1 MKVLF
6 IILENNLMFKKLL
19 LFSLFLFTVN
29 KGIAQQSKSID
40 KIVAHIGE
48 QIILKSDIE
57 NAKLQAVQNN
67 ENKMNDCEVL
77 DMLIM
82 QKLLLNQA
90 EIDSI
95 KISDAQVD
103 GEMEN
108 RLRAIENQIGS
119 RQKLEEFYGKTTT
132 QIKIEMKQA
141 IKNKLLT
148 EEMQRQITSSI
159 QVTPKDI
166 EEYFNQLPKDSIP
179 FINTKLSFQQIVIFP
194 KITKEDKELTYKKLN
209 EIREA
214 IIKGKS
220 FESQARLHSQDPGSA
235 AQGGIITASRGM
247 MVPQFESTVFNLKE
261 GEISKIIETDYG
273 YHIIQLIDRKGD
285 DYTCRHILMIPEFNR
300 ESLNNASIKIEEC
313 YSKLKQNQLTW
324 NEAVQN
330 YSNDNNTKN
339 NYGIITNPITG
350 EQSWSS
356 EDLNQ
361 IDQQIYLLT
370 NSLNEGDLTK
380 PTLYFDF
387 YERKQGIRIVRL
399 LNRLPQHV
407 ANLKDD
413 YVLIQK
419 ATENQKK
426 QQVIKKWVNS
436 KISNN
441 YIQID
446 TEFKNCEFMFPWK
459 KS

>member
-1 MKVLF
+1 MIKYFSLLIVLF
-6 IILENNLMFKKLL
+6 
-19 LFSLFLFTVN
+19 FSAN
-29 KGIAQQSKSID
+29 IKAQQTKTID
-40 KIVAHIGE
+40 KIVAYIGD

-57 NAKLQAVQNN
+57 NTKIQGLQDNSKVI
-67 ENKMNDCEVL
+67 NDCEIL
-77 DMLIM
+77 DLLIM

-90 EIDSI
+90 ELDSI

-103 GEMEN
+103 AEMEN
-108 RLRAIENQIGS
+108 RLRIIENQIGS
-119 RQKLEEFYGKTTT
+119 KQKLEEFYGKTTT

-141 IKNKLLT
+141 IKNKLLS
-148 EEMQRQITSSI
+148 EEMQRNITSSI
-159 QVTPKDI
+159 QVSPKDI
-166 EEYFNQLPKDSIP
+166 EEYFKNLPKDSIP
-179 FINTKLSFQQIVIFP
+179 YINTKLSFQQIVIFP
-194 KITKEDKELTYKKLN
+194 KITQEDKEITYKKLN
-209 EIREA
+209 EIRES
-214 IIKGKS
+214 ILKGKS
-220 FESQARLHSQDPGSA
+220 FESQARLYSQDPGSA
-235 AQGGIITASRGM
+235 AQGGTISASRGM
-247 MVPQFESTVFNLKE
+247 MVPQFESTVYNLKP

-273 YHIIQLIDRKGD
+273 YHIIQLVERKGD
-285 DYTCRHILMIPEFNR
+285 DYTCKHILMIPEFNR
-300 ESLNNASIKIEEC
+300 ESLNSASIKMEEC
-313 YSKLKQNQLTW
+313 YSKLKENQITW
-324 NEAVQN
+324 NEAVKS

-350 EQSWSS
+350 EQTWSS

-370 NSLNEGDLTK
+370 SSLNKGELTK

-399 LNRLPQHV
+399 MDRLPQHI

-413 YVLIQK
+413 YVLIQR
-419 ATENQKK
+419 ATENNIRQT
-426 QQVIKKWVNS
+426 VLKKWVTS

-446 TEFKNCEFMFPWK
+446 NDYRNCSFMFPWK

>member
-1 MKVLF
+1 MKHKYFLTLSIVFVLF
-6 IILENNLMFKKLL
+6 NNL
-19 LFSLFLFTVN
+19 FSQTT
-29 KGIAQQSKSID
+29 KSID
-40 KIVAHIGE
+40 KIVAYIGD

-57 NAKLQAVQNN
+57 NTKLQAIQESSPNMSN
-67 ENKMNDCEVL
+67 CEVL
-77 DMLIM
+77 DLLIM

-90 EIDSI
+90 ELDSI

-108 RLRAIENQIGS
+108 RLRIIENQIGS
-119 RQKLEEFYGKTTT
+119 RQKLEEFYGKSST
-132 QIKIEMKQA
+132 QIKIEMKDA
-141 IKNKLLT
+141 IKKKLLT

-159 QVTPKDI
+159 QITPKEI
-166 EEYFNQLPKDSIP
+166 EEYFYQLPKDSIP
-179 FINTKLSFQQIVIFP
+179 YINTKLSFQQIVIFP
-194 KITKEDKELTYKKLN
+194 KITKEDKENTYKKLGDV
-209 EIREA
+209 RES
-214 IIKGKS
+214 ILKGKS
-220 FESQARLHSQDPGSA
+220 FESQARLYSQDPGSA
-235 AQGGIITASRGM
+235 SQGGTISASRGM
-247 MVPQFESTVFNLKE
+247 MVPQFEATVFSLKP
-261 GEISKIIETDYG
+261 GEISRIIETDYG
-273 YHIIQLIDRKGD
+273 YHIIQLVERKGD
-285 DYTCRHILMIPEFNR
+285 DYTCKHILMIPEFSR
-300 ESLNNASIKIEEC
+300 ESLNEASIKIEEC
-313 YSKLKQNQLTW
+313 YGKLKENQITW
-324 NEAVQN
+324 NEAIKI

-370 NSLNEGDLTK
+370 SSLNKGDLTK

-399 LNRLPQHV
+399 MDRLPQHL

-419 ATENQKK
+419 ATENKKK
-426 QQVIKKWVNS
+426 QEVIKKWVSS
-436 KISNN
+436 KISIN
-441 YIQID
+441 YINID
-446 TEFKNCEFMFPWK
+446 SEFLNCSFMFPWK

>member
-1 MKVLF
+1 MIKYFTLLT
-6 IILENNLMFKKLL
+6 IL
-19 LFSLFLFTVN
+19 LFCKL
-29 KGIAQQSKSID
+29 IHAQQTKSID
-40 KIVAHIGE
+40 KIVAYIGD

-57 NAKLQAVQNN
+57 NTKIQGLQDNSKVI
-67 ENKMNDCEVL
+67 NDCEIL
-77 DMLIM
+77 DLLIM

-90 EIDSI
+90 ELDSI

-103 GEMEN
+103 SDMEN
-108 RLRAIENQIGS
+108 RLRIIENQIGS
-119 RQKLEEFYGKTTT
+119 KQKLEEFYGKTTT

-141 IKNKLLT
+141 IKNKLLS
-148 EEMQRQITSSI
+148 EEMQRSITSSI

-166 EEYFNQLPKDSIP
+166 EEYFKNLPKDSIP
-179 FINTKLSFQQIVIFP
+179 YINTKLSFQQIVVFP
-194 KITKEDKELTYKKLN
+194 KITQQDKEITYKKLN
-209 EIREA
+209 EIRES
-214 IIKGKS
+214 ILSGKS
-220 FESQARLHSQDPGSA
+220 FDSQARLHSQDPGSA
-235 AQGGIITASRGM
+235 PQGGTISASRGM
-247 MVPQFESTVFNLKE
+247 MVPQFEATVYNLKP

-273 YHIIQLIDRKGD
+273 YHIIQLIERKGD
-285 DYTCRHILMIPEFNR
+285 DYTCKHILMIPEFNR
-300 ESLNNASIKIEEC
+300 ESLNLASIKMEEC
-313 YSKLKQNQLTW
+313 YSKLKENQITW
-324 NEAVQN
+324 DEAVKT

-350 EQSWSS
+350 EQTWSS

-370 NSLNEGDLTK
+370 SSLNKGELTK

-399 LNRLPQHV
+399 MDRLPQHI
-407 ANLKDD
+407 ANLNDD
-413 YVLIQK
+413 YVLIQR
-419 ATENQKK
+419 ATENNKK
-426 QQVIKKWVNS
+426 QAVLKKWVTS

-446 TEFKNCEFMFPWK
+446 SDYKDCSFMFPWK

>member
-1 MKVLF
+1 MIKYFSLLIV
-6 IILENNLMFKKLL
+6 L
-19 LFSLFLFTVN
+19 LFSAN
-29 KGIAQQSKSID
+29 IKAQQTKTID
-40 KIVAHIGE
+40 KIVAYIGD

-57 NAKLQAVQNN
+57 NTKIQGLQDNSKVI
-67 ENKMNDCEVL
+67 NDCEIL
-77 DMLIM
+77 DLLIM

-90 EIDSI
+90 ELDSV

-103 GEMEN
+103 AEMEN
-108 RLRAIENQIGS
+108 RLRIIENQIGS
-119 RQKLEEFYGKTTT
+119 KQKLEEFYGKTTT

-141 IKNKLLT
+141 IKNKLLS
-148 EEMQRQITSSI
+148 EEMQRSITSSI

-166 EEYFNQLPKDSIP
+166 EEYFTNLPKDSIP
-179 FINTKLSFQQIVIFP
+179 YINTKLSFQQIVIFP
-194 KITKEDKELTYKKLN
+194 KITQEDKEITYKKLN
-209 EIREA
+209 EIRES
-214 IIKGKS
+214 ILKGKS

-235 AQGGIITASRGM
+235 SQGGTISASRGM
-247 MVPQFESTVFNLKE
+247 MVPQFEATVFNLKP
-261 GEISKIIETDYG
+261 GEISRIIETDYG
-273 YHIIQLIDRKGD
+273 YHIIQLVERKGD
-285 DYTCRHILMIPEFNR
+285 DYTCKHILMIPEFNR
-300 ESLNNASIKIEEC
+300 ESLNSASIKIEEC
-313 YSKLKQNQLTW
+313 YNKLKENQITW
-324 NEAVQN
+324 NEAVKI

-350 EQSWSS
+350 EQTWSS

-370 NSLNEGDLTK
+370 SSLNKGELTK

-399 LNRLPQHV
+399 MDRLPQHI

-413 YVLIQK
+413 YVLIQR
-419 ATENQKK
+419 ATENNKRQA
-426 QQVIKKWVNS
+426 VLKKWVTS

-446 TEFKNCEFMFPWK
+446 SDYKDCTFMFPWK

>member
-1 MKVLF
+1 MIKYFSLLIVLF
-6 IILENNLMFKKLL
+6 
-19 LFSLFLFTVN
+19 FSAN
-29 KGIAQQSKSID
+29 IKAQQTKTID
-40 KIVAHIGE
+40 KIVAYIGD

-57 NAKLQAVQNN
+57 NTKIQGLQDNSKVI
-67 ENKMNDCEVL
+67 NDCEIL
-77 DMLIM
+77 DLLIM

-90 EIDSI
+90 ELDSI

-103 GEMEN
+103 AEMEN
-108 RLRAIENQIGS
+108 RLRIIENQIGS
-119 RQKLEEFYGKTTT
+119 KQKLEEFYGKTTT

-141 IKNKLLT
+141 IKNKLLS
-148 EEMQRQITSSI
+148 EEMQRNITSSI
-159 QVTPKDI
+159 QVSPKDI
-166 EEYFNQLPKDSIP
+166 EKYFKNLPKDSIP
-179 FINTKLSFQQIVIFP
+179 YINTKLSFQQIVIFP
-194 KITKEDKELTYKKLN
+194 KITQEDKEITYKKLN
-209 EIREA
+209 EIRES
-214 IIKGKS
+214 ILKGKS
-220 FESQARLHSQDPGSA
+220 FESQARLYSQDPGSA
-235 AQGGIITASRGM
+235 AQGGTISASRGM
-247 MVPQFESTVFNLKE
+247 MVPQFESTVYNLKP

-273 YHIIQLIDRKGD
+273 YHIIQLVERKGD
-285 DYTCRHILMIPEFNR
+285 DYICKHILMIPEFNR
-300 ESLNNASIKIEEC
+300 ESLNSASIKMEEC
-313 YSKLKQNQLTW
+313 YSKLKENQITW
-324 NEAVQN
+324 NEAVKS

-350 EQSWSS
+350 EQTWSS

-370 NSLNEGDLTK
+370 SSLNKGELTK

-399 LNRLPQHV
+399 MDRLPQHI

-413 YVLIQK
+413 YVLIQR
-419 ATENQKK
+419 ATENNKRQT
-426 QQVIKKWVNS
+426 VLKKWVTS

-446 TEFKNCEFMFPWK
+446 TDYRNCSFMFPWK

>member
-1 MKVLF
+1 MIKYY
-6 IILENNLMFKKLL
+6 ILTI
-19 LFSLFLFTVN
+19 SFLIVN
-29 KGIAQQSKSID
+29 TFYSQQVKSID
-40 KIVAHIGE
+40 KIVAYIGD

-57 NAKLQAVQNN
+57 NAKIQGLQDNS
-67 ENKMNDCEVL
+67 KTINDCEVL
-77 DMLIM
+77 DLLIM

-103 GEMEN
+103 AEMEN
-108 RLRAIENQIGS
+108 RLRIIENQIGS
-119 RQKLEEFYGKTTT
+119 KQKLEEFYGKTTT

-141 IKNKLLT
+141 IKNKLLS
-148 EEMQRQITSSI
+148 EEMQRSITSSI

-166 EEYFNQLPKDSIP
+166 EEYFNNLPKDSIP
-179 FINTKLSFQQIVIFP
+179 YINTKLSFQQIVIFP
-194 KITKEDKELTYKKLN
+194 VINQEDKEITYNKLN

-214 IIKGKS
+214 ILKGKS

-235 AQGGIITASRGM
+235 GQGGTISASRGM
-247 MVPQFESTVFNLKE
+247 MVPQFEATVFNLKP
-261 GEISKIIETDYG
+261 GEISRIIETDYG
-273 YHIIQLIDRKGD
+273 YHIIQLVERKGD
-285 DYTCRHILMIPEFNR
+285 DYTCKHILMIPEFNR
-300 ESLNNASIKIEEC
+300 ESLNSASIKIEEC
-313 YSKLKQNQLTW
+313 FNKLKENQITW
-324 NEAVQN
+324 NEAVKT

-350 EQSWSS
+350 EQTWSS

-370 NSLNEGDLTK
+370 SSLNKGELTK

-399 LNRLPQHV
+399 MDRLPQHV

-413 YVLIQK
+413 YVLIQR
-419 ATENQKK
+419 ATENNKRQT
-426 QQVIKKWVNS
+426 VLKKWVTS

-446 TEFKNCEFMFPWK
+446 SDYKDCAFMFPWK

>member
-1 MKVLF
+1 MIKYFTLLT
-6 IILENNLMFKKLL
+6 IL
-19 LFSLFLFTVN
+19 LFCKL
-29 KGIAQQSKSID
+29 IHAQQTKSID
-40 KIVAHIGE
+40 KIVAYIGD

-57 NAKLQAVQNN
+57 NTKIQGLQDNSKVI
-67 ENKMNDCEVL
+67 NDCEIL
-77 DMLIM
+77 DLLIM

-90 EIDSI
+90 ELDSI

-103 GEMEN
+103 SDMEN
-108 RLRAIENQIGS
+108 RLRIIENQIGS
-119 RQKLEEFYGKTTT
+119 KQKLEEFYGKTTT

-141 IKNKLLT
+141 IKNKLLS
-148 EEMQRQITSSI
+148 EEMQRSITSSI

-166 EEYFNQLPKDSIP
+166 EEYFKNLPKDSIP
-179 FINTKLSFQQIVIFP
+179 YINTKLSFQQIVVFP
-194 KITKEDKELTYKKLN
+194 KITQEDKEITFKKLN
-209 EIREA
+209 EIRES
-214 IIKGKS
+214 ILIGKS
-220 FESQARLHSQDPGSA
+220 FDSQARLHSQDPGSA
-235 AQGGIITASRGM
+235 AQGGIISASRGM
-247 MVPQFESTVFNLKE
+247 MVPQFEATVYNLKP

-273 YHIIQLIDRKGD
+273 YHIIQLVERKGD
-285 DYTCRHILMIPEFNR
+285 DYTCKHILMIPEFNR
-300 ESLNNASIKIEEC
+300 ESLNLASIKMEEC
-313 YSKLKQNQLTW
+313 YSKLKENQITW
-324 NEAVQN
+324 DEAVKT

-350 EQSWSS
+350 EQTWSS

-370 NSLNEGDLTK
+370 SSLNKGELTK

-399 LNRLPQHV
+399 MDRLPQHI
-407 ANLKDD
+407 ANLNDD
-413 YVLIQK
+413 YVLIQR
-419 ATENQKK
+419 ATENNKK
-426 QQVIKKWVNS
+426 QSVLKKWVTS

-446 TEFKNCEFMFPWK
+446 SDYKDCSFMFPWK

>member
-1 MKVLF
+1 MTKYTIF
-6 IILENNLMFKKLL
+6 IFIL
-19 LFSLFLFTVN
+19 SLSIN
-29 KGIAQQSKSID
+29 AISQSTKSID
-40 KIVAHIGE
+40 KIVAYIGD
-48 QIILKSDIE
+48 QIILKSDVEKVKIQR
-57 NAKLQAVQNN
+57 LQDNIK
-67 ENKMNDCEVL
+67 EIDECEIL
-77 DMLIM
+77 DLLIM

-90 EIDSI
+90 ELDSI

-103 GEMEN
+103 SEMEN
-108 RLRAIENQIGS
+108 RLRIIENQIGS
-119 RQKLEEFYGKTTT
+119 KQKLEEFYGKTTT
-132 QIKIEMKQA
+132 QIKIEMKQS
-141 IKNKLLT
+141 IKNKLLA
-148 EEMQRQITSSI
+148 EEMQRSITSAI

-166 EEYFNQLPKDSIP
+166 EEYFRNLPKDSIP
-179 FINTKLSFQQIVIFP
+179 YINTKLSFQQIVIFP
-194 KITKEDKELTYKKLN
+194 KITKDDKEITFKKLN
-209 EIREA
+209 EIRES
-214 IIKGKS
+214 IINGKS

-235 AQGGIITASRGM
+235 PQGGTISASRGM
-247 MVPQFESTVFNLKE
+247 MVPQFESTVFNLKP

-285 DYTCRHILMIPEFNR
+285 DYTCKHILMIPEFNR
-300 ESLNNASIKIEEC
+300 ESLNGASIKMEEC
-313 YSKLKQNQLTW
+313 YSKLKENQITW
-324 NEAVQN
+324 NEAVLS

-350 EQSWSS
+350 EQTWSS

-370 NSLNEGDLTK
+370 SSLNKGELTK

-399 LNRLPQHV
+399 MDRLPQHL

-413 YVLIQK
+413 YVLIQR
-419 ATENQKK
+419 ATENNKRQEAL
-426 QQVIKKWVNS
+426 KKWVNS
-436 KISNN
+436 KISSN

-446 TEFKNCEFMFPWK
+446 ADYKNCSFLFPWK

>member
-1 MKVLF
+1 
-6 IILENNLMFKKLL
+6 MFKYFTLLIVL
-19 LFSLFLFTVN
+19 LFYANT
-29 KGIAQQSKSID
+29 KAQQTKTID
-40 KIVAHIGE
+40 KIVAYIGD

-57 NAKLQAVQNN
+57 NTKIQGLQDNSKVIS
-67 ENKMNDCEVL
+67 DCEIL
-77 DMLIM
+77 DLLIM

-90 EIDSI
+90 ELDSI

-103 GEMEN
+103 AEMEN
-108 RLRAIENQIGS
+108 RLRIIENQIGS
-119 RQKLEEFYGKTTT
+119 KQKLEEFYGKTTT

-141 IKNKLLT
+141 IKNKLLS
-148 EEMQRQITSSI
+148 EEMQRNITSSI
-159 QVTPKDI
+159 QVSPKDI
-166 EEYFNQLPKDSIP
+166 EEYFKNLSKDSIP
-179 FINTKLSFQQIVIFP
+179 YINTKLSFQQIVIFP
-194 KITKEDKELTYKKLN
+194 KITQEDKEITYKKLS
-209 EIREA
+209 EIRES
-214 IIKGKS
+214 IQKGKS
-220 FESQARLHSQDPGSA
+220 FDSQARLYSQDPGSA
-235 AQGGIITASRGM
+235 AQGGTISASRGM
-247 MVPQFESTVFNLKE
+247 MVPQFESTVYNLKP

-273 YHIIQLIDRKGD
+273 YHIIQLIERKGD
-285 DYTCRHILMIPEFNR
+285 DYTCKHILMIPEFNR
-300 ESLNNASIKIEEC
+300 ESLNSASIKMEEC
-313 YSKLKQNQLTW
+313 YSKLKENQITW
-324 NEAVQN
+324 NEAVKL

-350 EQSWSS
+350 EQTWSS

-370 NSLNEGDLTK
+370 SSLNKGELTK

-399 LNRLPQHV
+399 MDRLPQHI

-413 YVLIQK
+413 YVLIQR
-419 ATENQKK
+419 ATENNKK
-426 QQVIKKWVNS
+426 QTVLKKWVAS

-446 TEFKNCEFMFPWK
+446 TDYRNCSFMFPWK

>member
-1 MKVLF
+1 MIKYFSLLIV
-6 IILENNLMFKKLL
+6 L
-19 LFSLFLFTVN
+19 LFSAN
-29 KGIAQQSKSID
+29 IKAQQTKTID
-40 KIVAHIGE
+40 KIVAYIGD

-57 NAKLQAVQNN
+57 NTKIQGLQDNSKVI
-67 ENKMNDCEVL
+67 NDCEIL
-77 DMLIM
+77 DLLIM

-90 EIDSI
+90 ELDSV

-103 GEMEN
+103 AEMEN
-108 RLRAIENQIGS
+108 RLRIIENQIGS
-119 RQKLEEFYGKTTT
+119 KLKLEEFYGKTTT

-141 IKNKLLT
+141 IKNKLLS
-148 EEMQRQITSSI
+148 EEMQRSITSSI

-166 EEYFNQLPKDSIP
+166 EEYFTNLPKDSIP
-179 FINTKLSFQQIVIFP
+179 YINTKLSFQQIVIFP
-194 KITKEDKELTYKKLN
+194 KITQEDKEITYKKLN
-209 EIREA
+209 EIRES
-214 IIKGKS
+214 ILKGKS

-235 AQGGIITASRGM
+235 SQGGTISASRGM
-247 MVPQFESTVFNLKE
+247 MVPQFEATVFNLKP

-273 YHIIQLIDRKGD
+273 YHIIQLVERKGD
-285 DYTCRHILMIPEFNR
+285 DYTCKHILMIPEFNR
-300 ESLNNASIKIEEC
+300 ESLNSASIKIEEC
-313 YSKLKQNQLTW
+313 YNKLKENQITW
-324 NEAVQN
+324 NEAVKI

-350 EQSWSS
+350 EQTWSS

-370 NSLNEGDLTK
+370 SSLNKGELTK

-399 LNRLPQHV
+399 MDRLPQHI

-413 YVLIQK
+413 YVLIQR
-419 ATENQKK
+419 ATENNKRQA
-426 QQVIKKWVNS
+426 VLKKWVTS

-446 TEFKNCEFMFPWK
+446 SDYKDCTFMFPWK

>member
-1 MKVLF
+1 MIKYFSLLIV
-6 IILENNLMFKKLL
+6 L
-19 LFSLFLFTVN
+19 LFSAN
-29 KGIAQQSKSID
+29 IKAQQTKTID
-40 KIVAHIGE
+40 KIVAYIGD

-57 NAKLQAVQNN
+57 NTKIQGLQDNSKVI
-67 ENKMNDCEVL
+67 NDCEIL
-77 DMLIM
+77 DLLIM

-90 EIDSI
+90 ELDSV

-103 GEMEN
+103 AEMEN
-108 RLRAIENQIGS
+108 RLRIIENQIGS
-119 RQKLEEFYGKTTT
+119 KQKLEEFYGKTTT

-141 IKNKLLT
+141 IKNKLLS
-148 EEMQRQITSSI
+148 EEMQRSITSSI

-166 EEYFNQLPKDSIP
+166 EEYFTNLPKDSIP
-179 FINTKLSFQQIVIFP
+179 YINTKLSFQQIVIFP
-194 KITKEDKELTYKKLN
+194 KITQEDKEITYKKLN
-209 EIREA
+209 EIRES
-214 IIKGKS
+214 ILKGKS

-235 AQGGIITASRGM
+235 SQGGTISASRGM
-247 MVPQFESTVFNLKE
+247 MVPQFEATVFNLKP

-273 YHIIQLIDRKGD
+273 YHIIQLVERKGD
-285 DYTCRHILMIPEFNR
+285 DYTCKHILMIPEFNR
-300 ESLNNASIKIEEC
+300 ESLNSASIKIEEC
-313 YSKLKQNQLTW
+313 YNKLKENQITW
-324 NEAVQN
+324 NEAVKI

-350 EQSWSS
+350 EQTWSS

-370 NSLNEGDLTK
+370 SSLNKGELTK

-399 LNRLPQHV
+399 MDRLPQHI

-413 YVLIQK
+413 YVLIQR
-419 ATENQKK
+419 ATENNKRQA
-426 QQVIKKWVNS
+426 VLKKWVTS

-446 TEFKNCEFMFPWK
+446 SDYKDCTFMFPWK

>member
-1 MKVLF
+1 MIKYFSLLIVLF
-6 IILENNLMFKKLL
+6 
-19 LFSLFLFTVN
+19 FSAN
-29 KGIAQQSKSID
+29 IKAQQTKTID
-40 KIVAHIGE
+40 KIVAYIGD

-57 NAKLQAVQNN
+57 NTKIQGLQDNSKVI
-67 ENKMNDCEVL
+67 NDCEIL
-77 DMLIM
+77 DLLIM

-90 EIDSI
+90 ELDSI

-103 GEMEN
+103 AEMEN
-108 RLRAIENQIGS
+108 RLRIIENQIGS
-119 RQKLEEFYGKTTT
+119 KQKLEEFYGKTTT

-141 IKNKLLT
+141 IKNKLLS
-148 EEMQRQITSSI
+148 EEMQRNITSSI
-159 QVTPKDI
+159 QVSPKDI
-166 EEYFNQLPKDSIP
+166 EEYFKNLPKDSIP
-179 FINTKLSFQQIVIFP
+179 YINTKLSFQQIVIFP
-194 KITKEDKELTYKKLN
+194 KITQEDKEITYKKLN
-209 EIREA
+209 EIRES
-214 IIKGKS
+214 ILKGKS
-220 FESQARLHSQDPGSA
+220 FESQARLYSQDPGSA
-235 AQGGIITASRGM
+235 AQGGTISASRGM
-247 MVPQFESTVFNLKE
+247 MVPQFESTVYNLKP

-273 YHIIQLIDRKGD
+273 YHIIQLVERKGD
-285 DYTCRHILMIPEFNR
+285 DYTCKHILMIPEFNR
-300 ESLNNASIKIEEC
+300 ESLNSASIKMEEC
-313 YSKLKQNQLTW
+313 YSKLKENQITW
-324 NEAVQN
+324 NEAVKS

-350 EQSWSS
+350 EQTWSS

-370 NSLNEGDLTK
+370 SSLNKGELTK

-399 LNRLPQHV
+399 MDRLPQHI

-413 YVLIQK
+413 YVLIQR
-419 ATENQKK
+419 ATENNKRQT
-426 QQVIKKWVNS
+426 VLKKWVTS

-446 TEFKNCEFMFPWK
+446 TDYRNCSFMFPWK

>member
-1 MKVLF
+1 MIKYFSLLIV
-6 IILENNLMFKKLL
+6 L
-19 LFSLFLFTVN
+19 LFSAN
-29 KGIAQQSKSID
+29 IKAQQTKTID
-40 KIVAHIGE
+40 KIVAYIGD

-57 NAKLQAVQNN
+57 NTKIQGLQDNN
-67 ENKMNDCEVL
+67 KVINDCEIL
-77 DMLIM
+77 DLLIM

-90 EIDSI
+90 ELDSV
-95 KISDAQVD
+95 KISEAQVD
-103 GEMEN
+103 AEMEN
-108 RLRAIENQIGS
+108 RLRIIENQIGS
-119 RQKLEEFYGKTTT
+119 KQKLEEFYGKTTT

-141 IKNKLLT
+141 IKNKLLS
-148 EEMQRQITSSI
+148 EEMQRSITSSI

-166 EEYFNQLPKDSIP
+166 EEYFTNLPKDSIP
-179 FINTKLSFQQIVIFP
+179 YINTKLSFQQIVIFP
-194 KITKEDKELTYKKLN
+194 KITQEDKEITYKKLN
-209 EIREA
+209 EIRES
-214 IIKGKS
+214 ILKGKS

-235 AQGGIITASRGM
+235 SQGGTISASRGM
-247 MVPQFESTVFNLKE
+247 MVPQFEATVFNLKP

-273 YHIIQLIDRKGD
+273 YHIIQLVERKGD
-285 DYTCRHILMIPEFNR
+285 DYTCKHILMIPEFNR
-300 ESLNNASIKIEEC
+300 ESLNSASIKIEEC
-313 YSKLKQNQLTW
+313 YNKLKENQITW
-324 NEAVQN
+324 NEAVKI

-350 EQSWSS
+350 EQTWSS

-370 NSLNEGDLTK
+370 SSLNKGELTK

-387 YERKQGIRIVRL
+387 YERKQAIRIVRL
-399 LNRLPQHV
+399 MDRLPQHI

-413 YVLIQK
+413 YVLIQR
-419 ATENQKK
+419 ATENNKRQA
-426 QQVIKKWVNS
+426 VLKKWVTS

-446 TEFKNCEFMFPWK
+446 SDYKDCTFMFPWK

>member
-1 MKVLF
+1 
-6 IILENNLMFKKLL
+6 MFKYFSLLIVL
-19 LFSLFLFTVN
+19 LFYTN
-29 KGIAQQSKSID
+29 IKAQQTKTID
-40 KIVAHIGE
+40 KIVAYIGD

-57 NAKLQAVQNN
+57 NTKIQGLQDNSKVIS
-67 ENKMNDCEVL
+67 DCEIL
-77 DMLIM
+77 DLLIM

-90 EIDSI
+90 ELDSI

-103 GEMEN
+103 AEMEN
-108 RLRAIENQIGS
+108 RLRIIENQIGS
-119 RQKLEEFYGKTTT
+119 KQKLEEFYGKTTT

-141 IKNKLLT
+141 IKNKLLS
-148 EEMQRQITSSI
+148 EEMQRNITSSI
-159 QVTPKDI
+159 QVSPKDI
-166 EEYFNQLPKDSIP
+166 EEYFKNLPKDSIP
-179 FINTKLSFQQIVIFP
+179 YINTKLSFQQIVIFP
-194 KITKEDKELTYKKLN
+194 KITQEDKEVTYKKLN
-209 EIREA
+209 EIRES
-214 IIKGKS
+214 ILKGKS
-220 FESQARLHSQDPGSA
+220 FESQARLYSQDPGSA
-235 AQGGIITASRGM
+235 AQGGTISASRGM
-247 MVPQFESTVFNLKE
+247 MVPQFESTVYNLKP

-273 YHIIQLIDRKGD
+273 YHIIQLVERKGD
-285 DYTCRHILMIPEFNR
+285 DYTCKHILMIPEFNR
-300 ESLNNASIKIEEC
+300 ESLNSASIKMEEC
-313 YSKLKQNQLTW
+313 YSKLKENQITW
-324 NEAVQN
+324 NDAVKS

-350 EQSWSS
+350 EQTWSS

-370 NSLNEGDLTK
+370 SSLNKGELTK

-399 LNRLPQHV
+399 MDRLPQHI

-413 YVLIQK
+413 YVLIQR
-419 ATENQKK
+419 ATENNKRQS
-426 QQVIKKWVNS
+426 VLKKWVIS

-446 TEFKNCEFMFPWK
+446 TDYRNCSFMFPWK

>member
-1 MKVLF
+1 MKVLY
-6 IILENNLMFKKLL
+6 IILENNMIKFLI
-19 LFSLFLFTVN
+19 LFLSLVAAINTTYS
-29 KGIAQQSKSID
+29 QQSKSID
-40 KIVAHIGE
+40 KIVAHIGD

-57 NAKLQAVQNN
+57 NAKLQALQDNN
-67 ENKMNDCEVL
+67 PKLSDCEAL
-77 DMLIM
+77 DLLIM

-90 EIDSI
+90 ELDSI

-108 RLRAIENQIGS
+108 RLRIIENQIGS

-132 QIKIEMKQA
+132 QIKMEMKQA
-141 IKNKLLT
+141 IKNKLLS

-159 QVTPKDI
+159 QITPKDI
-166 EEYFNQLPKDSIP
+166 EEYFKQLPKDSIP

-194 KITKEDKELTYKKLN
+194 KITKEDKEITFNKLN
-209 EIREA
+209 EIRES
-214 IIKGKS
+214 ILKGKS

-235 AQGGIITASRGM
+235 SQGGTITASRGM
-247 MVPQFESTVFNLKE
+247 MVPQFESTVFNLKP

-273 YHIIQLIDRKGD
+273 YHIIQLIERKGD
-285 DYTCRHILMIPEFNR
+285 DYTCKHILLIPEFNR
-300 ESLNNASIKIEEC
+300 QSLNDASIKIEEC
-313 YSKLKQNQLTW
+313 YSKLKQNQITW
-324 NEAVQN
+324 NDAVMS

-370 NSLNEGDLTK
+370 SSLNPGDITK

-399 LNRLPQHV
+399 MDRIPQHI

-413 YVLIQK
+413 YVLIQR
-419 ATENQKK
+419 ATENKKK
-426 QQVIKKWVNS
+426 QEVIKKWITN

-446 TEFKNCEFMFPWK
+446 TEYNYCNFIFPWK

>member
-1 MKVLF
+1 MIKYFSLLIV
-6 IILENNLMFKKLL
+6 L
-19 LFSLFLFTVN
+19 LFSAN
-29 KGIAQQSKSID
+29 IKAQQTKTID
-40 KIVAHIGE
+40 KIVAYIGD

-57 NAKLQAVQNN
+57 NTKIQGLQDNSKVI
-67 ENKMNDCEVL
+67 NDCEIL
-77 DMLIM
+77 DLLIM

-90 EIDSI
+90 ELDSV

-103 GEMEN
+103 AEMEN
-108 RLRAIENQIGS
+108 RLRIIENQIGS
-119 RQKLEEFYGKTTT
+119 KQKLEVFYGKTTT

-141 IKNKLLT
+141 IKNKLLS
-148 EEMQRQITSSI
+148 EEMQRSITSSI

-166 EEYFNQLPKDSIP
+166 EEYFTNLPKDSIP
-179 FINTKLSFQQIVIFP
+179 YINTKLSFQQIVIFP
-194 KITKEDKELTYKKLN
+194 KITQEDKEITYKKLN
-209 EIREA
+209 EIRES
-214 IIKGKS
+214 ILKGKS

-235 AQGGIITASRGM
+235 SQGGTISASRGM
-247 MVPQFESTVFNLKE
+247 MVPQFEATVFNLKP

-273 YHIIQLIDRKGD
+273 YHIIQLVERKGD
-285 DYTCRHILMIPEFNR
+285 DYTCKHILMIPEFNR
-300 ESLNNASIKIEEC
+300 ESLNSASIKIEEC
-313 YSKLKQNQLTW
+313 YNKLKENQITW
-324 NEAVQN
+324 NEAVKI

-350 EQSWSS
+350 EQTWSS

-370 NSLNEGDLTK
+370 SSLNKGELTK

-387 YERKQGIRIVRL
+387 YERKQAIRIVRL
-399 LNRLPQHV
+399 MDRLPQHI

-413 YVLIQK
+413 YVLIQR
-419 ATENQKK
+419 ATENNKRQA
-426 QQVIKKWVNS
+426 VLKKWVTS

-446 TEFKNCEFMFPWK
+446 SDYKDCTFMFPWK

>member
-1 MKVLF
+1 MIKYFTLLT
-6 IILENNLMFKKLL
+6 IL
-19 LFSLFLFTVN
+19 LFCKL
-29 KGIAQQSKSID
+29 IHAQQTKSID
-40 KIVAHIGE
+40 KIVAYIGD

-57 NAKLQAVQNN
+57 NTKIQGLQDNSKVI
-67 ENKMNDCEVL
+67 NDCEIL
-77 DMLIM
+77 DLLIM

-90 EIDSI
+90 ELDSI

-103 GEMEN
+103 SDMEN
-108 RLRAIENQIGS
+108 RLRIIENQIGS
-119 RQKLEEFYGKTTT
+119 KQKLEEFYGKTTT

-141 IKNKLLT
+141 IKNKLLS
-148 EEMQRQITSSI
+148 EEMQRSITSSI

-166 EEYFNQLPKDSIP
+166 EEYFKNLPKDSIP
-179 FINTKLSFQQIVIFP
+179 YINTKLSFQQIVVFP
-194 KITKEDKELTYKKLN
+194 KITQEDKEITFKKLN
-209 EIREA
+209 EIRES
-214 IIKGKS
+214 ILIGKS
-220 FESQARLHSQDPGSA
+220 FDSQARLHSQDPGSA
-235 AQGGIITASRGM
+235 AQGGIISASRGM
-247 MVPQFESTVFNLKE
+247 MVPQFEATVYNLKP

-273 YHIIQLIDRKGD
+273 YHIIQLIERKGD
-285 DYTCRHILMIPEFNR
+285 DYTCKHILMIPEFNR
-300 ESLNNASIKIEEC
+300 ESLNLASIKMEEC
-313 YSKLKQNQLTW
+313 YSKLKENQITW
-324 NEAVQN
+324 DEAVKT

-350 EQSWSS
+350 EQTWSS

-370 NSLNEGDLTK
+370 SSLNKGELTK

-399 LNRLPQHV
+399 MDRLPQHI
-407 ANLKDD
+407 ANLNDD
-413 YVLIQK
+413 YVLIQR
-419 ATENQKK
+419 ATENNKK
-426 QQVIKKWVNS
+426 QAVLKKWVTS

-446 TEFKNCEFMFPWK
+446 SDYKDCSFMFPWK

>member
-1 MKVLF
+1 MIKIILF
-6 IILENNLMFKKLL
+6 ITIVIPFFT
-19 LFSLFLFTVN
+19 FS
-29 KGIAQQSKSID
+29 QSPKSID
-40 KIVAHIGE
+40 KIVAHIGD

-57 NAKLQAVQNN
+57 NAKIQSLQDNSS
-67 ENKMNDCEVL
+67 KLSDCEVL

-90 EIDSI
+90 EVDSI
-95 KISDAQVD
+95 RISDAQVD

-108 RLRAIENQIGS
+108 RLRVIENQIGS

-132 QIKIEMKQA
+132 QIKLEMKQS

-159 QVTPKDI
+159 QITPKDI
-166 EEYFNQLPKDSIP
+166 EDYFNQLPKDSIP

-194 KITKEDKELTYKKLN
+194 KITNEDKANTYQKLN
-209 EIREA
+209 EIRES
-214 IIKGKS
+214 ILKGKS

-235 AQGGIITASRGM
+235 SQGGTITASRGM
-247 MVPQFESTVFNLKE
+247 MVPQFEATVFNLKV
-261 GEISKIIETDYG
+261 GEISKILETDYG
-273 YHIIQLIDRKGD
+273 YLIIQLVERKGD
-285 DYTCRHILMIPEFNR
+285 DYTCKHILLIPEFNR
-300 ESLNNASIKIEEC
+300 ESLNEASIKIEEC
-313 YSKLKQNQLTW
+313 YSKLKQNQITW
-324 NEAVQN
+324 NEAVKQ

-370 NSLNEGDLTK
+370 SSLNKGDLTK

-399 LNRLPQHV
+399 MDRLPQHL

-413 YVLIQK
+413 YVLIQR

-426 QQVIKKWVNS
+426 QEIIKKWVTS
-436 KISNN
+436 KISSN

-446 TEFKNCEFMFPWK
+446 SEYKECNFMFPWK
-459 KS
+459 K

>member
-1 MKVLF
+1 MIKYFSLLIVLF
-6 IILENNLMFKKLL
+6 
-19 LFSLFLFTVN
+19 FSAN
-29 KGIAQQSKSID
+29 IKAQQTKTID
-40 KIVAHIGE
+40 KIVAYIGD

-57 NAKLQAVQNN
+57 NTKIQGLQDNSKVI
-67 ENKMNDCEVL
+67 NDCEIL
-77 DMLIM
+77 DLLIM

-90 EIDSI
+90 ELDSI

-103 GEMEN
+103 AEMEN
-108 RLRAIENQIGS
+108 RLRIIENQIGS
-119 RQKLEEFYGKTTT
+119 KQKLEEFYGKTTT

-141 IKNKLLT
+141 IKNKLLS
-148 EEMQRQITSSI
+148 EEMQRNITSSI
-159 QVTPKDI
+159 QVSPKDI
-166 EEYFNQLPKDSIP
+166 EEYFKNLPKDSIP
-179 FINTKLSFQQIVIFP
+179 YINTKLSFQQIVIFP
-194 KITKEDKELTYKKLN
+194 KITQEDKEITYKKLN
-209 EIREA
+209 EIRES
-214 IIKGKS
+214 ILRGKS
-220 FESQARLHSQDPGSA
+220 FESQARLYSQDPGSA
-235 AQGGIITASRGM
+235 AQGGTISASRGM
-247 MVPQFESTVFNLKE
+247 MVPQFESTVYNLKP

-273 YHIIQLIDRKGD
+273 YHIIQLVERKGD
-285 DYTCRHILMIPEFNR
+285 DYTCKHILMIPEFNR
-300 ESLNNASIKIEEC
+300 ESLNSASIKMEEC
-313 YSKLKQNQLTW
+313 YSKLKENQITW
-324 NEAVQN
+324 NEAVKS

-350 EQSWSS
+350 EQTWSS

-370 NSLNEGDLTK
+370 SSLNKGELTK

-399 LNRLPQHV
+399 MDRLPQHI

-413 YVLIQK
+413 YVLIQR
-419 ATENQKK
+419 ATENNKRQT
-426 QQVIKKWVNS
+426 VLKKWVTS

-446 TEFKNCEFMFPWK
+446 TDYRNCSFMFPWK

>member
-1 MKVLF
+1 MIKYFTLLT
-6 IILENNLMFKKLL
+6 IL
-19 LFSLFLFTVN
+19 LFCKL
-29 KGIAQQSKSID
+29 IHAQQTKSID
-40 KIVAHIGE
+40 KIVAYIGD

-57 NAKLQAVQNN
+57 NTKIQGLQDNSKVI
-67 ENKMNDCEVL
+67 NDCEIL
-77 DMLIM
+77 DLLIM

-90 EIDSI
+90 ELDSI

-103 GEMEN
+103 SDMEN
-108 RLRAIENQIGS
+108 RLRIIENQIGS
-119 RQKLEEFYGKTTT
+119 KQKLEEFYGKTTT

-141 IKNKLLT
+141 IKNKLLS
-148 EEMQRQITSSI
+148 EEMQRSITSSI

-166 EEYFNQLPKDSIP
+166 EEYFKNLPKDSIP
-179 FINTKLSFQQIVIFP
+179 YINTKLSFQQIVVFP
-194 KITKEDKELTYKKLN
+194 KITQQDKEITYKKLN
-209 EIREA
+209 EIRES
-214 IIKGKS
+214 ILSGKS
-220 FESQARLHSQDPGSA
+220 FDSQARLHSQDPGSA
-235 AQGGIITASRGM
+235 PQGGTISASRGM
-247 MVPQFESTVFNLKE
+247 MVPQFEATVYNLKP

-273 YHIIQLIDRKGD
+273 YHIIQLVERKGD
-285 DYTCRHILMIPEFNR
+285 DYTCKHILMIPEFNR
-300 ESLNNASIKIEEC
+300 ESLNLASIKMEEC
-313 YSKLKQNQLTW
+313 YSKLKENQITW
-324 NEAVQN
+324 DEAVKT

-350 EQSWSS
+350 EQTWSS

-370 NSLNEGDLTK
+370 SSLNKGELTK

-399 LNRLPQHV
+399 MDRLPQHI
-407 ANLKDD
+407 ANLNDD
-413 YVLIQK
+413 YVLIQR
-419 ATENQKK
+419 ATENNKK
-426 QQVIKKWVNS
+426 QAVLKKWVTS

-446 TEFKNCEFMFPWK
+446 SDYKDCSFMFPWK